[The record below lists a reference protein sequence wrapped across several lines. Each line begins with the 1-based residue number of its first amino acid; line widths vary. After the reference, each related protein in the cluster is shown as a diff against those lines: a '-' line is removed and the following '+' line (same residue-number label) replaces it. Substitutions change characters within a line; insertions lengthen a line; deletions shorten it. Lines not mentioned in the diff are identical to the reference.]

1 MLDVKVFMKTENYS
15 QSSHGNLRP
24 ADPTAR
30 TNRTRSSLCNIV
42 ENRTSALSRKE
53 LLQAE
58 IKTTF
63 FRVIT
68 KNEKVFCRKRSASL

>member
-15 QSSHGNLRP
+15 QSSHGNLGP

-30 TNRTRSSLCNIV
+30 TNRTRSSPIV
-42 ENRTSALSRKE
+42 ENRTSALTKK

-58 IKTTF
+58 IKTRF
-63 FRVIT
+63 CQVIT
-68 KNEKVFCRKRSASL
+68 KNENVFCRKRSASL